1 MMIGGVNQM
10 NTNKYRAILLAVAI
24 ATLLMLVAA
33 CASQQTPEVQAPAQ
47 EAPAEEAAAPA
58 EEVAQESE
66 GAAKEDV
73 AAKPAAQTGDKW
85 CSGVT
90 IRYFVGGDAGDA
102 FASIVHKGAL
112 AAEADLGPTVE
123 YVFSGWQPQ
132 KMLDQLRDAIAAKPD
147 GIAMMG
153 HAGDDAIMPLAEEAT
168 KAGILMMYQNVDVP
182 KVRAQ
187 FGGGYVGANLDPQ
200 GRALAQE
207 AIRQFGLKAGDHAL
221 VFGPWGQ
228 PGRFIREEGVALAF
242 EEAGLE
248 VERLDAV
255 QGSAS
260 DPNLLTPSISAAVLS
275 DPDVKLIT
283 YAGGQVLGASET
295 YMQAIGKQPGEIL
308 NIGFDTSPAVIDGF
322 KKGYIQLTSDQQPFQ
337 QGYLPILSLCGS
349 KVYGF
354 APLTVDTGAGFVDAT
369 NYESVAEWANKGY
382 R

>member
-1 MMIGGVNQM
+1 M
-10 NTNKYRAILLAVAI
+10 NTIKYSPISLVLM
-24 ATLLMLVAA
+24 ATLLLMVATVF
-33 CASQQTPEVQAPAQ
+33 ASQQAPAVEARVQ
-47 EAPAEEAAAPA
+47 EAEVAATEGDQKAIQATAEPTAEAAA
-58 EEVAQESE
+58 
-66 GAAKEDV
+66 
-73 AAKPAAQTGDKW
+73 KW

-90 IRYFVGGDAGDA
+90 IRYFVGGDPGDA

-123 YVFSGWQPQ
+123 YIFSGWQPQ

-153 HAGDDAIMPLAEEAT
+153 HAGDEAIMPLAEEAST
-168 KAGILMMYQNVDVP
+168 AGILMMYQNVDVP
-182 KVRAQ
+182 EVRAK
-187 FGGGYVGANLDPQ
+187 FGGGYVGAILDPQ

-228 PGRFIREEGVALAF
+228 PGRFIREEGVAKGF

-248 VERLDAV
+248 VERLEV
-255 QGSAS
+255 VPEMAS

-275 DPDVKLIT
+275 DPEVKLIT
-283 YAGGQVLGASET
+283 YPGGQLLGAAET
-295 YMQAIGKQPGEIL
+295 YMQAIGKQPGEII

-349 KVYGF
+349 KIYGF
-354 APLTVDTGAGFVDAT
+354 APLFVDTGAGFVDAT

>member
-1 MMIGGVNQM
+1 MMIGGATQM
-10 NTNKYRAILLAVAI
+10 NTNKYRTIFLAVII
-24 ATLLMLVAA
+24 AALLILAAA
-33 CASQQTPEVQAPAQ
+33 CASQQVPAPAQ
-47 EAPAEEAAAPA
+47 EAQVPAEEAAAPA
-58 EEVAQESE
+58 QEVQAPAEEAAQDE
-66 GAAKEDV
+66 AAAE
-73 AAKPAAQTGDKW
+73 PAAQTGDKW

-90 IRYFVGGDAGDA
+90 IRYFVGGEAGDA

-123 YVFSGWQPQ
+123 YIFSGWQSQ

-153 HAGDDAIMPLAEEAT
+153 HAGDDAIMPLAEEAN

-207 AIRQFGLKAGDHAL
+207 AIRQFGLKAGDHVL
-221 VFGPWGQ
+221 VFGPWGA

-242 EEAGLE
+242 EEAGLQVVRLE
-248 VERLDAV
+248 AVE
-255 QGSAS
+255 GSAS

-275 DPDVKLIT
+275 DPTVKLIT

-322 KKGYIQLTSDQQPFQ
+322 KKGYIQLTSDQQPFL
-337 QGYLPILSLCGS
+337 QGYLPILSLCGT
-349 KVYGF
+349 KIYGF
-354 APLTVDTGAGFVDAT
+354 APLTVDTGAGFVDAS
-369 NYESVAEWANKGY
+369 NYESIAEWANKGY

>member
-1 MMIGGVNQM
+1 M
-10 NTNKYRAILLAVAI
+10 NTNKYRTIFLAVII
-24 ATLLMLVAA
+24 AALLILAAA
-33 CASQQTPEVQAPAQ
+33 CASQQVPAPAQ
-47 EAPAEEAAAPA
+47 EAQVPAEEAAAPA
-58 EEVAQESE
+58 QEVQAPAEEAAQDE
-66 GAAKEDV
+66 AAAE
-73 AAKPAAQTGDKW
+73 PAAQTGDKW

-90 IRYFVGGDAGDA
+90 IRYFVGGEAGDA

-123 YVFSGWQPQ
+123 YIFSGWQSQ

-153 HAGDDAIMPLAEEAT
+153 HAGDDAIMPLAEEAN

-207 AIRQFGLKAGDHAL
+207 AIRQFGLKAGDHVL
-221 VFGPWGQ
+221 VFGPWGA

-242 EEAGLE
+242 EEAGLQVVRLE
-248 VERLDAV
+248 AVE
-255 QGSAS
+255 GSAS

-275 DPDVKLIT
+275 DPTVKLIT

-322 KKGYIQLTSDQQPFQ
+322 KKGYIQLTSDQQPFL
-337 QGYLPILSLCGS
+337 QGYLPILSLCGT
-349 KVYGF
+349 KIYGF
-354 APLTVDTGAGFVDAT
+354 APLTVDTGAGFVDAN

>member
-1 MMIGGVNQM
+1 M
-10 NTNKYRAILLAVAI
+10 NTIKYSQLSLVVM
-24 ATLLMLVAA
+24 ATLLLVVAA
-33 CASQQTPEVQAPAQ
+33 VFASQQAPTVEARVQEV
-47 EAPAEEAAAPA
+47 E
-58 EEVAQESE
+58 
-66 GAAKEDV
+66 V
-73 AAKPAAQTGDKW
+73 AAKGDQNFIQATAEPTAEATNKW

-90 IRYFVGGDAGDA
+90 IRYFVGGDPGDA

-123 YVFSGWQPQ
+123 YIFSGWQPQ
-132 KMLDQLRDAIAAKPD
+132 RMLDQLRDAIAATPD

-153 HAGDDAIMPLAEEAT
+153 HAGDDAIMPLAEEASE
-168 KAGILMMYQNVDVP
+168 AGILMMYQNVDVP
-182 KVRAQ
+182 EVRAK
-187 FGGGYVGANLDPQ
+187 FGGGYVGAILDPQ

-207 AIRQFGLKAGDHAL
+207 SIRQFGLQAGDHVL

-228 PGRFIREEGVALAF
+228 PGRFIREEGVAKAF

-248 VERLDAV
+248 VERLDV
-255 QGSAS
+255 VPEMAS

-283 YAGGQVLGASET
+283 YPGGQLLGASET

-322 KKGYIQLTSDQQPFQ
+322 EKGYIQLTSDQQPFQ

-349 KVYGF
+349 KIYGF
-354 APLTVDTGAGFVDAT
+354 SPLYVDTGAGFVDAT

>member
-1 MMIGGVNQM
+1 M
-10 NTNKYRAILLAVAI
+10 NTNKYRTIFLAVII
-24 ATLLMLVAA
+24 AALLILAAA
-33 CASQQTPEVQAPAQ
+33 CASQQVPVPAQ
-47 EAPAEEAAAPA
+47 EAQAPAEEAEASAAEGAQKSEAA
-58 EEVAQESE
+58 E
-66 GAAKEDV
+66 AAKEEA
-73 AAKPAAQTGDKW
+73 AAKPAAQADGKW

-90 IRYFVGGDAGDA
+90 IRYFVGGEAGDA

-123 YVFSGWQPQ
+123 YIFSGWQSQ

-153 HAGDDAIMPLAEEAT
+153 HAGDDAIMPLAEEAN

-207 AIRQFGLKAGDHAL
+207 AIRQFGLKAGDHVL
-221 VFGPWGQ
+221 VFGPWGA

-242 EEAGLE
+242 EEAGLQVVRLE
-248 VERLDAV
+248 AVE
-255 QGSAS
+255 GSAS

-275 DPDVKLIT
+275 DPTVKLIT

-322 KKGYIQLTSDQQPFQ
+322 KKGYIQLTSDQQPFL
-337 QGYLPILSLCGS
+337 QGYLPILSLCGT
-349 KVYGF
+349 KIYGF
-354 APLTVDTGAGFVDAT
+354 APLTVDTGAGFVDAN

>member
-1 MMIGGVNQM
+1 M
-10 NTNKYRAILLAVAI
+10 NTIKYSPISLVLL
-24 ATLLMLVAA
+24 ATLLLLVATVF
-33 CASQQTPEVQAPAQ
+33 ASQQAPAVEARVQ
-47 EAPAEEAAAPA
+47 EADVVAAESAQQFIQATAEPTAEAAP
-58 EEVAQESE
+58 
-66 GAAKEDV
+66 
-73 AAKPAAQTGDKW
+73 KW

-90 IRYFVGGDAGDA
+90 IRYFVGGDPGDA

-123 YVFSGWQPQ
+123 YVFSGWDPQ

-153 HAGDDAIMPLAEEAT
+153 HAGDDAIMPLAEEAS

-182 KVRAQ
+182 LVRAK
-187 FGGGYVGANLDPQ
+187 FGGGYVGANLEPQ

-228 PGRFIREEGVALAF
+228 PGRYIREEGVAKAF
-242 EEAGLE
+242 EEAGLV

-275 DPDVKLIT
+275 DPEVKLIT

-295 YMQAIGKQPGEIL
+295 YMQAIGKKPGEIL

-349 KVYGF
+349 KIYGF
-354 APLTVDTGAGFVDAT
+354 APLVVDTGAGFVDAT
-369 NYESVAEWANKGY
+369 NYEAVAEWANKGY

>member
-1 MMIGGVNQM
+1 M
-10 NTNKYRAILLAVAI
+10 NTNKYRAILVAVAI

-47 EAPAEEAAAPA
+47 EAQAPAEEAEAPAQEAPAEEAAVPA
-58 EEVAQESE
+58 EEVAEESE

-123 YVFSGWQPQ
+123 YIFSGWQPQ

-153 HAGDDAIMPLAEEAT
+153 HAGDDAIMPLAEEAA

-187 FGGGYVGANLDPQ
+187 LGGGYVGANLDPQ

-207 AIRQFGLKAGDHAL
+207 AIRQFGLKAGDHVL

-242 EEAGLE
+242 E
-248 VERLDAV
+248 
-255 QGSAS
+255 
-260 DPNLLTPSISAAVLS
+260 
-275 DPDVKLIT
+275 
-283 YAGGQVLGASET
+283 
-295 YMQAIGKQPGEIL
+295 
-308 NIGFDTSPAVIDGF
+308 
-322 KKGYIQLTSDQQPFQ
+322 
-337 QGYLPILSLCGS
+337 
-349 KVYGF
+349 
-354 APLTVDTGAGFVDAT
+354 
-369 NYESVAEWANKGY
+369 
-382 R
+382 

>member
-1 MMIGGVNQM
+1 M
-10 NTNKYRAILLAVAI
+10 NTIKYSPISLVLLAM
-24 ATLLMLVAA
+24 LLLLVATVFV
-33 CASQQTPEVQAPAQ
+33 SQQAPAVEARTQ
-47 EAPAEEAAAPA
+47 EAEVAAAEIAQKFIQATAEPTAEAAP
-58 EEVAQESE
+58 
-66 GAAKEDV
+66 
-73 AAKPAAQTGDKW
+73 KW

-90 IRYFVGGDAGDA
+90 IRYFVGGDPGDA

-123 YVFSGWQPQ
+123 YIFSGWQPQ

-153 HAGDDAIMPLAEEAT
+153 HAGDDAIMPLAEEASA
-168 KAGILMMYQNVDVP
+168 AGILMMYQNVDVP
-182 KVRAQ
+182 LVRAK
-187 FGGGYVGANLDPQ
+187 FGGGYVGAILEPQ

-207 AIRQFGLKAGDHAL
+207 SIRQFGLTAGDHVV

-228 PGRFIREEGVALAF
+228 PGRFIREEGVAKAF

-248 VERLDAV
+248 VERLEV
-255 QGSAS
+255 VPEMAS

-275 DPDVKLIT
+275 DPEVKLIT
-283 YAGGQVLGASET
+283 YPGGQLLGAAET
-295 YMQAIGKQPGEIL
+295 YMQALGKQPGDII

-349 KVYGF
+349 KIYGF
-354 APLTVDTGAGFVDAT
+354 APLFVDTGAGFVDAT
-369 NYESVAEWANKGY
+369 NYEAVAEWANKGY